1 MKNDDEIVIDPVDGL
16 PVMKVGP
23 WSEDKHVALSRYVD
37 AARKA
42 RAKWP
47 YASFIDLF
55 SGPGRVL
62 IVGEAG

>member
-1 MKNDDEIVIDPVDGL
+1 MAKKSDDNIVIDQADGL

-23 WSEDKHVALSRYVD
+23 WSESKHIALSRYVD
-37 AARKA
+37 AARQA

-55 SGPGRVL
+55 LVREGF
-62 IVGEAG
+62 